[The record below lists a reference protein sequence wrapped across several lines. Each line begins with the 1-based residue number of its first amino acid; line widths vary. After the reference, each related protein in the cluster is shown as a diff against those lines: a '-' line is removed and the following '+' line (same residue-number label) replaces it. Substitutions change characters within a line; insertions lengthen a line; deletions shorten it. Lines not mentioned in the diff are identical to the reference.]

1 MQDCGDATDFTATV
15 SQNFSISDLISL
27 KNFMFKHDT
36 RRILQMAHQRYAQT
50 KLQQWK
56 HSEKWDKFCDVCK
69 SKKELEMERLLWE
82 NY

>member
-1 MQDCGDATDFTATV
+1 
-15 SQNFSISDLISL
+15 
-27 KNFMFKHDT
+27 MFKHDT